1 MKLILEVGFKYIDE
15 PLSESTE
22 IVKCPSQEGHFYFCC
37 FTAIHRCYPQST
49 MAASNDDAAGRA
61 LTKKRRNTAA
71 LFSINTIY

>member
-37 FTAIHRCYPQST
+37 FTAIHRCYSQNT
-49 MAASNDDAAGRA
+49 TAVCNDDAAGRVQ
-61 LTKKRRNTAA
+61 TKKRRNTAA
-71 LFSINTIY
+71 LSSINTIY